1 MVKLL
6 RIYNGSIPGSA
17 MALAAV
23 AALGRSQNPG
33 AEAKLTEIFDSAIQ
47 GSATCV
53 AATNALGVLRRS
65 ALRR

>member
-6 RIYNGSIPGSA
+6 RIYNNSIPGSA

-33 AEAKLTEIFDSAIQ
+33 AEGKLTEIFDSAIQ
-47 GSATCV
+47 GSPTCV